1 MDYEFLNKLLST
13 DSPSGFEVNAQK
25 LVMEYMS
32 NYCDEFLTNHSGN
45 LISALNNN
53 ENNRILLAAHIDEIG
68 LMITDIM
75 PNGII
80 KVTNVGG
87 IKANLYVGQR
97 IKALTLDGKIIYG
110 VCDVARSSLEAK
122 ISAEDLYI
130 NIGVDSKRDALKLVK
145 PGDYV
150 LLDTSY
156 RYLNDQR
163 LVSKAL
169 DDKIGVFVI
178 LEALKKAKELK
189 TTNTVYALTSVGEET
204 TMRGASFAGFMVKP
218 TLAIV
223 VDVTFV
229 TNTPEDVGCGD
240 VALGMGPVLCHS
252 TIVNKKLNQILE
264 EVAKENN
271 IELQYEI
278 AVGRTGTDADKIYFT
293 NAGIPTALV
302 SIPLKNM
309 HSISEMC
316 DLNDVTKA
324 IELIAKFILKLDSI
338 DFDPFK

>member
-1 MDYEFLNKLLST
+1 MDYNFLNKLLAT
-13 DSPSGFEVNAQK
+13 DSPSGFEIKAQK
-25 LVMEYMS
+25 LIKDYMG

-45 LISALNNN
+45 LISVLNNN
-53 ENNRILLAAHIDEIG
+53 SKNKILLAAHIDEIG
-68 LMITDIM
+68 LMVTDIM

-97 IKALTLDGKIIYG
+97 IKVLTLDGKTIYG
-110 VCDVARSSLEAK
+110 VCDVARSSLESK
-122 ISAEDLYI
+122 ISAEDLFI
-130 NIGVDSKRDALKLVK
+130 NIGVDFKEEALKLVK

-150 LLDTSY
+150 LLDASY
-156 RYLNDQR
+156 RYINDER

-189 TTNTVYALTSVGEET
+189 TSNTVYALTSVGEET

-218 TLAIV
+218 KLAIV

-240 VALGMGPVLCHS
+240 VSLGLGPVLCHS
-252 TIVNKKLNQILE
+252 TIVNRKINQVLE
-264 EVAKENN
+264 DVAKENN
-271 IELQYEI
+271 INIQYEI
-278 AVGRTGTDADKIYFT
+278 AVGRTGTDADRIYFT
-293 NAGIPTALV
+293 KDGIPTALV

-316 DLNDVTKA
+316 DLKDVEAA
-324 IELIAKFILKLDSI
+324 IELIAKFILKLDDI
-338 DFDPFK
+338 DLDPFR